1 MIRLN
6 DMFAEWATGG
16 GIFTALDSMDVPWKE
31 EGISDELDLEY
42 HGNWS
47 GDKVISPLL
56 EKYVEAVPITA
67 LETATMAGVIF
78 TMFSKNWVKQWATLS
93 AEYNPIENYRMV
105 EEMTDDETVTE
116 YGKTNTRTDDLTH
129 TKDGTE
135 TQTPDTTETETPSL
149 VTTRENG
156 VFGFNSTTE
165 TPASK
170 ETNTN
175 VSGNNIRTMSGTDE
189 LEYDITETDSGTVTD
204 VQSGEDTQTRNYHLE
219 RSGNIGVTTSQQ
231 MLESER
237 NLWKWNFFL
246 DVVFPDVDKILTSP
260 IY

>member
-1 MIRLN
+1 MAKLN
-6 DMFAEWATGG
+6 DVFNDWATGG
-16 GIFTALDSMDVPWKE
+16 GIFTALQDTDVPWKTN
-31 EGISDELDLEY
+31 GISAALDLEY
-42 HGNWS
+42 HGNFS
-47 GDKVISPLL
+47 GDKITSPLL
-56 EKYVEAVPITA
+56 DKYIEGEHITA
-67 LETATMAGVIF
+67 LETATIAGIIYN
-78 TMFSKNWVKQWATLS
+78 MFSTNWVKQWAVLS

-149 VTTRENG
+149 ITTKENG
-156 VFGFNSTTE
+156 VYGFNSTAE

-170 ETNTN
+170 ETATN
-175 VSGNNIRTMSGTDE
+175 VSGNNTRTMSGTDE

-204 VQSGEDTQTRNYHLE
+204 VQSGEDTSTRNYHLE

-231 MLESER
+231 MIESEI

-246 DVVFPDVDKILTSP
+246 DVVFPDVDKVLTSP